1 MIGGLAGK
9 TALVD
14 LSNNEVKIFPTPEDI
29 VSKYLGGKGF
39 CLAVLYNELKS
50 LESRGVSVRDINAL
64 GPENVLVI
72 ATGPA
77 TGIPNFPT
85 PGRFH
90 VMALK
95 SPLTGSVASA
105 NSGGD
110 FGPYLKFAGYDALI
124 IKGASEHPVYIS
136 INNGEVEVHNASH
149 LWGKTV
155 LDTDITLKKSVSGR
169 FVSVLTIGPAG
180 ENLVLFASIMNGYRS
195 AARTGVGAVMGSK
208 KLKAIIVSSS
218 TTEHIRVAD
227 PEHFKEASR
236 KSYDKHKENL
246 VTSTLLGAY
255 GTASAVNL
263 VNQMGILPYK
273 NFQYGYHEG
282 AENISG
288 ERITENYLIRRS
300 ACWGC
305 MIACGRV
312 TRVKSGP
319 YQILKTEGP
328 EFETIALLG
337 SSTGVDDLEAIIK
350 ANHLC
355 NDLGLDTISMGSTI
369 ATAMELY
376 EKGYINSEITEGLEY
391 KFGNASVIVES
402 VWRTAYKAGFGKYLA
417 LGSKRLASYFNAPQ
431 FSMSVK
437 GLEIPAYDPR
447 GSKGMGL
454 GYATANRG
462 GCHVTGYV
470 FNAEA
475 LGIPEKLDPLS
486 IEGKAKWVK
495 WFQDFASVVNSTA
508 NCLFSTYALGP
519 SDYAELLSAVTGL
532 SFSEEKIMQ
541 IGERI
546 YNLERFIM
554 SKYGFTDKD
563 DTLPERFLKEP
574 MSEGSAKGHVV
585 ELDIM
590 KEEYYK
596 LRGWV
601 NGVPT
606 LEKLRELEIDV

>member
-1 MIGGLAGK
+1 
-9 TALVD
+9 
-14 LSNNEVKIFPTPEDI
+14 
-29 VSKYLGGKGF
+29 
-39 CLAVLYNELKS
+39 
-50 LESRGVSVRDINAL
+50 
-64 GPENVLVI
+64 
-72 ATGPA
+72 
-77 TGIPNFPT
+77 
-85 PGRFH
+85 
-90 VMALK
+90 
-95 SPLTGSVASA
+95 
-105 NSGGD
+105 
-110 FGPYLKFAGYDALI
+110 
-124 IKGASEHPVYIS
+124 
-136 INNGEVEVHNASH
+136 
-149 LWGKTV
+149 
-155 LDTDITLKKSVSGR
+155 
-169 FVSVLTIGPAG
+169 
-180 ENLVLFASIMNGYRS
+180 
-195 AARTGVGAVMGSK
+195 
-208 KLKAIIVSSS
+208 
-218 TTEHIRVAD
+218 
-227 PEHFKEASR
+227 
-236 KSYDKHKENL
+236 
-246 VTSTLLGAY
+246 
-255 GTASAVNL
+255 
-263 VNQMGILPYK
+263 
-273 NFQYGYHEG
+273 
-282 AENISG
+282 
-288 ERITENYLIRRS
+288 
-300 ACWGC
+300 

-312 TRVKSGP
+312 TRVKSGS

-376 EKGYINSEITEGLEY
+376 EKGYINSEITEGLEF
-391 KFGNASVIVES
+391 KFGNASIIVES

-431 FSMSVK
+431 LSMSVK

-495 WFQDFASVVNSTA
+495 WFQDFASVVNSTV

-519 SDYAELLSAVTGL
+519 SDYAELLSTVTGL
-532 SFSEEKIMQ
+532 NFSEEELMR

-554 SKYGFTDKD
+554 SKYGFTDND

-574 MSEGSAKGHVV
+574 MPEGAAKGHIV
-585 ELDIM
+585 ELDAM
-590 KEEYYK
+590 KQEYYK
-596 LRGWV
+596 LRGWI
-601 NGVPT
+601 NGIPT
-606 LEKLRELEIDV
+606 LEKLKELEIDI

>member
-9 TALVD
+9 VAEIN
-14 LSNNEVKIFPTPEDI
+14 LSEGRIRVFPTPENI
-29 VSKYLGGKGF
+29 IRKYLGGKGF
-39 CLAVLYNELKS
+39 CLAVLYEELKK
-50 LESRGVSVRDINAL
+50 LEKKGVTLIDPF
-64 GPENVLVI
+64 GPENVIVI

-77 TGIPNFPT
+77 TGIAGFPT

-90 VMALK
+90 VMGLR

-105 NSGGD
+105 NCGGD

-124 IKGASEHPVYIS
+124 IKGSAEKPVYVS
-136 INNGEVEVHNASH
+136 VVDGEINIHDASS

-155 LDTDITLKKSVSGR
+155 SDVDNTLRRSVNGR
-169 FVSVLTIGPAG
+169 FVSVLSIGPAG
-180 ENLVLFASIMNGYRS
+180 ENLVLFASLMNGYRS
-195 AARTGVGAVMGSK
+195 AARTGIGAIMGSK
-208 KLKAIIVSSS
+208 KLKAIVVSSS
-218 TTEHIRVAD
+218 SADHIKVFDSKR
-227 PEHFKEASR
+227 FKEFSK

-246 VTSTLLGAY
+246 VTSTVLGMY

-263 VNQMGILPYK
+263 VNQIGILTYK
-273 NFQYGYHEG
+273 NFQYGYHDG
-282 AENISG
+282 AEKISG
-288 ERITENYLIRRS
+288 ETITEKYLLRRS

-305 MIACGRV
+305 MIACGRI
-312 TRVKSGP
+312 TQVKTGP
-319 YQILKTEGP
+319 YQVLKTEGP

-337 SSTGVDDLEAIIK
+337 SATGVDDLEAIIK

-376 EKGYINSEITEGLEY
+376 EKGYIGSDITDGVEF
-391 KFGNASVIVES
+391 KFGNASAVVEA

-417 LGSKRLASYFNAPQ
+417 LGSKRLAELFNAPEL
-431 FSMSVK
+431 SMSVK
-437 GLEIPAYDPR
+437 GLEIAAYDPR

-454 GYATANRG
+454 GYATSNRG

-486 IEGKAKWVK
+486 IEGKAWWVK
-495 WFQDFASVVNSTA
+495 WFQDFTSVVNSTS
-508 NCLFSTYALGP
+508 NCLFSTYALSP
-519 SDYAELLSAVTGL
+519 ADYAELLSAVTGL
-532 SFSEEKIMQ
+532 DFTEEGLLR

-563 DTLPERFLKEP
+563 DTLPNRFLKEP
-574 MSEGSAKGHVV
+574 MPDGSSKGHVV
-585 ELDIM
+585 DLESM
-590 KEEYYK
+590 KQEYYK

-601 NGVPT
+601 NGIPT
-606 LEKLRELEIDV
+606 LEKLRELEIEI